1 MWFVGLCVLRLASP
15 LALLPSEHLS
25 KRPSSNRGRDTLRV
39 AFDCRGA
46 PPPAEL
52 LRTRWQGFRG
62 FRGFRQLRDQNRDP
76 NSEVRWR
83 IKGKDHYTMFHIR
96 GFMNGGLNEAAAEAA
111 ALTAAKLFRAK
122 LVAKGCIK
130 KRVIDESLTSDVPGV
145 HFSKKSQKWAV
156 QICCDGGLLWGGL
169 CKEKAEAEARCT
181 QLRKAL
187 GLPQRVKRTAS
198 MAEHATPQFEP
209 RKP

>member
-76 NSEVRWR
+76 NSEAADSNSLGDRWVWCFSLLCGPFLKTQR
-83 IKGKDHYTMFHIR
+83 FQR
-96 GFMNGGLNEAAAEAA
+96 ANERVFLLAA
-111 ALTAAKLFRAK
+111 ALLK
-122 LVAKGCIK
+122 
-130 KRVIDESLTSDVPGV
+130 
-145 HFSKKSQKWAV
+145 Q
-156 QICCDGGLLWGGL
+156 
-169 CKEKAEAEARCT
+169 ARNW
-181 QLRKAL
+181 AL
-187 GLPQRVKRTAS
+187 GLRRCGAGGASILLAELAANFCARVPWD
-198 MAEHATPQFEP
+198 MALGGLIICKTMLLLRREDGVDLSF
-209 RKP
+209 